1 MSQEFV
7 IEIASRTMYYLF
19 LIAGPILITGLIV
32 GLLVSLFQNAT
43 QIKEMTLTFIPK
55 LAATMLFL
63 VIAFPWMMSKFIE
76 YVSYIMNVISTLN
89 Q

>member
-63 VIAFPWMMSKFIE
+63 VIAFPWMISKFIE